1 MDLVS
6 FGLADTARFAMAI
19 SVEFVQG
26 MDRFG
31 RRGTSWLFP
40 FRSVSDMAW
49 QTWQVQLRYV
59 LECIGQDMADRS
71 GFVGQVI
78 GYDLARQTRWVGKI
92 CGILCKCSV

>member
-1 MDLVS
+1 M
-6 FGLADTARFAMAI
+6 FRFALYL
-19 SVEFVQG
+19 QG
-26 MDRFG
+26 MADGLGCALYGLVQDWIG

-78 GYDLARQTRWVGKI
+78 GYDLAWQTRWVG
-92 CGILCKCSV
+92 